1 MAFNNYY
8 PTNYTQGFQQSYP
21 QGYPQQ
27 QNFAQ
32 QNFAQQRNGINWVQG
47 LEGAKAYPVMAGND
61 GVVLF
66 DSDSDRFFIK
76 SADQTGMP
84 RMRIFNYQEVG
95 QPTQQEKE
103 TQQIDMSGYVTKEEL
118 EERLSELLQKKTTKK
133 KEVKSD
139 AE

>member
-1 MAFNNYY
+1 MYNPLFPQNYQ
-8 PTNYTQGFQQSYP
+8 PINYSQIPNYGNSPNYNQQS
-21 QGYPQQ
+21 
-27 QNFAQ
+27 N
-32 QNFAQQRNGINWVQG
+32 NHSVVWVQG
-47 LEGAKAYPVMAGND
+47 IEGAKAYPVMAGND

-95 QPTQQEKE
+95 QPTQEKE
-103 TQQIDMSGYVTKEEL
+103 TQQVDMSGYVTKEEL

>member
-1 MAFNNYY
+1 MALNNYY
-8 PTNYTQGFQQSYP
+8 PMNYPQGFQQSYP

-32 QNFAQQRNGINWVQG
+32 QNYTQQRNGINWVQG

-66 DSDSDRFFIK
+66 DSDADRFYIK

-95 QPTQQEKE
+95 QPTQEKE
-103 TQQIDMSGYVTKEEL
+103 TKEVDMSGYVTKEEL